1 MLLDHHVGAVIGQ
14 HMLDDA
20 EPATGVGV
28 DQPERRHAVLQRGDL
43 EVAVAL
49 LLGEEAIVAGDDQA
63 EVARAG
69 LIDAR
74 IVDLVQDAVAEREPD
89 AADRGQRGADT
100 ALRAGGPAWR
110 DAWPAWCVGHARLLM
125 P

>member
-1 MLLDHHVGAVIGQ
+1 
-14 HMLDDA
+14 MLDDA
-20 EPATGVGV
+20 EPAAGVGV
-28 DQPERRHAVLQRGDL
+28 DEPERRHAVLQRGDL

-49 LLGEEAIVAGDDQA
+49 LLGEEAIAVGDDQA
-63 EVARAG
+63 EVARAR

-89 AADRGQRGADT
+89 AADRRQRGADA
-100 ALRAGGPAWR
+100 ALRAGGPAR
-110 DAWPAWCVGHARLLM
+110 RYAWPAGCVGHARLLM